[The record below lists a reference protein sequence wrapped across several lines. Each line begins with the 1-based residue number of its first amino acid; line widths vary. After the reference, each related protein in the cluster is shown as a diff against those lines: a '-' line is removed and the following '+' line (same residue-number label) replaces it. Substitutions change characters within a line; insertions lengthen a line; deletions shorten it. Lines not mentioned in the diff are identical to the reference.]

1 MSQICVIIRT
11 LNPHRPTLARVLEGL
26 RRQTF
31 PLAQTE
37 LLIVDNASEP
47 PLDAAALGLDWH
59 PRAQVVREPIRGKI
73 MAQRTGICAAS
84 AECDLL
90 LLVDDDNVLRADYLE
105 TGARLAGEFAQLGA
119 WGSGSIRLEFE
130 QPPPAAVGN
139 LTRVLTT
146 WEYPYA
152 AWSSLRDLRAY
163 SVPAGA
169 GMFVRRNVAQRW
181 VEILDGSPMRRALWL
196 NEDPPIL
203 FSEDTD
209 LALTA
214 PDMGLGTGIF
224 PALHIDHLVRAG
236 KVTPERLLRLIEN
249 QQCAEMIIQA
259 VRGLNWRGRFQSWRK
274 AVNDYAKL
282 LFQRGID
289 RRAHW
294 HLLRGQV
301 LGRRLVRD
309 YLAAHPGE
317 RPPRTR
323 QPWDG

>member
-1 MSQICVIIRT
+1 MSKISIIIRT
-11 LNPHRPTLARVLEGL
+11 LNPHRPTLERVFEGL

-47 PLDAAALGLDWH
+47 PLDAATLGLGWH
-59 PRAQVVREPIRGKI
+59 PDARVVREPTRGKI
-73 MAQRTGICAAS
+73 MAQRAGIRAAS
-84 AECDLL
+84 PDGDLM
-90 LLVDDDNVLRADYLE
+90 LLVDDDNVLREDYLA

-119 WGSGSIRLEFE
+119 WGSGSIQLHFD
-130 QPPPAAVGN
+130 QPPPASLGS

-146 WEYPYA
+146 WKYPYA

-169 GMFVRRNVAQRW
+169 GMFVRRAVANHW
-181 VEILDGSPMRRALWL
+181 ADTFDASPMRRALFL

-209 LALTA
+209 LALAA
-214 PDMGLGTGIF
+214 PDLDLGTGIF
-224 PALHIDHLVRAG
+224 PSLHIDHLVRAE
-236 KVTPERLLRLIEN
+236 KVSEQRLLRLIEN
-249 QQCAEMIIQA
+249 QQCAEAIIFA
-259 VRGLNWRGRFQSWRK
+259 VRGLNARTRFQRWRK
-274 AVNDYAKL
+274 AINDHAKL
-282 LFQRGID
+282 AFLRGNE

-294 HLLRGQV
+294 HLLRGQAQ
-301 LGRRLVRD
+301 GRRLVNE

-317 RPPRTR
+317 QPPVTP
-323 QPWDG
+323 QPWLG